1 MASADRRTFKIDL
14 KRRQYFLPFCSATKI
29 RSLHNR
35 NTRFV
40 EIISIVCQFAMLLLF
55 CFLLLGNTY
64 LLNGIYAALH
74 DVKRN
79 RYKKYVHVYGLNV
92 FFLSSWILDSIDSTS
107 SRAMSWQ
114 WLNFPVSL
122 MEKVDWKVRSDVG
135 GKFEGGMR
143 KENGQ
148 KMERKGEE
156 RGKVSFVYV

>member
-1 MASADRRTFKIDL
+1 MASADRRKFKIYL
-14 KRRQYFLPFCSATKI
+14 KRRQNFLPFCSATKI

-40 EIISIVCQFAMLLLF
+40 EIMSIVCQFAMLLLF

-64 LLNGIYAALH
+64 LLNGIYAVLY

-79 RYKKYVHVYGLNV
+79 RPRKDVYELNV
-92 FFLSSWILDSIDSTS
+92 FLCSWILDCIDSIS
-107 SRAMSWQ
+107 SRAISWQ

-135 GKFEGGMR
+135 GKFEGGLR